1 MIVVLKKGAD
11 EEKVDALKQELTHMG
26 LQLHLSDGVN
36 TSLIGLVGDT
46 TEVDAEWL
54 SALDVVESVKRIKE
68 PYKKAN
74 KDMHPKDTVVDI
86 AGRKLSLI
94 HI

>member
-1 MIVVLKKGAD
+1 MIIVLKKGA
-11 EEKVDALKQELTHMG
+11 EKTKVEALKQELVQMG
-26 LQLHLSDGVN
+26 LQLHLSDGIN

-54 SALDVVESVKRIKE
+54 GALDVVAAVKRIKE

-74 KDMHPKDTVVDI
+74 KDMHPRT
-86 AGRKLSLI
+86 RS
-94 HI
+94 